1 MKKKIDI
8 NSFFCYK
15 RKHTEFIRKNKL
27 ILKTQQRPK
36 SEKHSVFTEEIN
48 KIAISSNDDKRMQS
62 IDSIEIYAYET
73 RSSTG
78 QKIRFS
84 IKDFF
89 SECDQIHSL
98 VTLTEKILNGK
109 IHILRNVVNE
119 KEEMRCNNLNKRYKM
134 INFDDVTNEDT
145 ERHNQNWPQIP
156 DHPYRILITAGSG
169 SGKTNSLFYLIIHQ
183 LNIDKIYSYT
193 KDPYEA
199 KYQFLINKRQSA
211 DVKHLN
217 DSKAFIEYS
226 NDISDIYKNIEE

>member
-119 KEEMRCNNLNKRYKM
+119 KEEMRRNNLNKRYK
-134 INFDDVTNEDT
+134 
-145 ERHNQNWPQIP
+145 
-156 DHPYRILITAGSG
+156 
-169 SGKTNSLFYLIIHQ
+169 
-183 LNIDKIYSYT
+183 
-193 KDPYEA
+193 
-199 KYQFLINKRQSA
+199 
-211 DVKHLN
+211 N
-217 DSKAFIEYS
+217 D
-226 NDISDIYKNIEE
+226 